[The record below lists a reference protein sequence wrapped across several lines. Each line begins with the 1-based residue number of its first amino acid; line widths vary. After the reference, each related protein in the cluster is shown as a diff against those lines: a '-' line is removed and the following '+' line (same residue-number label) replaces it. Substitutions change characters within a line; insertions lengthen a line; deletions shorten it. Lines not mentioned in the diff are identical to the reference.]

1 MHSGLGKP
9 PPRPICRGSILDYP
23 IRRRSILRRHPHQR
37 RRRSPHAPPWAF
49 AGPVEHPGVE
59 LWIDEPRDGGVVAS
73 NGERRRPRRTSGRRG
88 HGGCISRTPRRRRGQ
103 RSLARPFSLMGWGS
117 AWIWERGGGAGFG
130 REREGEGAAPDL
142 RERAGRRSPVCRTR
156 GKRPRVVTF
165 WRPGAEWETG
175 GRGVGWR
182 ESIFT
187 VPYSSQTS
195 FPRVFLETRNKWHGY
210 GCTRVQP

>member
-1 MHSGLGKP
+1 MVQRRTSTFHCRCLSSWPVIIYFLPSYEIWMHSGLGKP
-9 PPRPICRGSILDYP
+9 PLRPICRGSILDYP

-130 REREGEGAAPDL
+130 RERGVGGGTGSARESGEAKSGLPDSRKTTSSRDILAAG
-142 RERAGRRSPVCRTR
+142 RERMGDGRKR
-156 GKRPRVVTF
+156 G
-165 WRPGAEWETG
+165 
-175 GRGVGWR
+175 GVER
-182 ESIFT
+182 E
-187 VPYSSQTS
+187 
-195 FPRVFLETRNKWHGY
+195 
-210 GCTRVQP
+210 